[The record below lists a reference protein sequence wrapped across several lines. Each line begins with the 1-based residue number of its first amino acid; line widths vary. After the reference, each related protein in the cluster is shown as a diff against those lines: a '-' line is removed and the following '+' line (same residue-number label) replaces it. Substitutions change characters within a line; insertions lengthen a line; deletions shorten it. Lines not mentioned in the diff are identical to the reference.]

1 MKATLAMLA
10 CLSMVGFLTAAEV
23 TGNNTAVVIQKN
35 AVIANGGW
43 QLICVPVNKL
53 DITNA
58 DTSDQGIPLAEILPA
73 SLYAGTGAMVRI
85 EGANKTFATHNGT
98 DWVYQTSETTLLPGT
113 PLWVYTEGKTSA
125 DIPSTVFC
133 GQDRTRTTLTKGAA
147 KSLTPM
153 QNDSSVA
160 ISLYEVVADPAI
172 GDEILVLANGE
183 DDYVHY
189 MFDKPFGSTK
199 DPYWM
204 KNDGT
209 ELTANDKII
218 AAGEAFFYY
227 SNQ

>member
-98 DWVYQTSETTLLPGT
+98 DWVYQTNETTLLPGT
-113 PLWVYTEGKTSA
+113 PLWVYTEDKSSA

-133 GQDRTRTTLTKGAA
+133 GQDRGNRTVPDRTELEPGMHAMK
-147 KSLTPM
+147 
-153 QNDSSVA
+153 NDSSEAIAVA
-160 ISLYEVVADPAI
+160 DVVAHPKARDTI
-172 GDEILVLANGE
+172 MILQDGDADYKYYQCITRGGVLVWWDTAENKAA
-183 DDYVHY
+183 D
-189 MFDKPFGSTK
+189 
-199 DPYWM
+199 
-204 KNDGT
+204 
-209 ELTANDKII
+209 ANDTI
-218 AAGEAFFYY
+218 AAGEAFFYAAP
-227 SNQ
+227 